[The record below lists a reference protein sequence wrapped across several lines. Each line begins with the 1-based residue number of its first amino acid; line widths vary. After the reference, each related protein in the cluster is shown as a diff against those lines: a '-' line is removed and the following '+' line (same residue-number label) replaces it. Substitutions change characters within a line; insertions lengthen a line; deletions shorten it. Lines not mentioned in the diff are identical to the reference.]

1 VWRGEATQARTEIT
15 RLLVLADERGEP
27 SAYAVMRLHLCELEL
42 RVGGWD
48 AASRL
53 LDEWAQS
60 SEAALFVFP
69 MYERCRALLAVG
81 RGLVGEA
88 REWAA
93 KAQTR
98 AEEASCR
105 WDWLEAARARGM
117 AALLEQDPATAAESL
132 RAAWEHTCR
141 EGVDDPGV
149 FPVAPELVEAL
160 VELGEHG
167 EAMAVTARLREL
179 SEQQDH
185 PWGLV
190 SARRC
195 EALVSLATRVYDERA
210 GLALADAAADY
221 GRLGLCFDRA
231 RSLLS
236 LGKAQRR
243 AKKWRAAREALQGAV
258 AVFEDLGSSGWARR
272 GRSELGRVGG
282 RRSAASGELTAT
294 EREVVELAASGR
306 SNKEIAQALSLA
318 VHTVEVHLSRA
329 YAKLGV
335 RSRSQLAGR
344 L

>member
-1 VWRGEATQARTEIT
+1 
-15 RLLVLADERGEP
+15 
-27 SAYAVMRLHLCELEL
+27 
-42 RVGGWD
+42 
-48 AASRL
+48 
-53 LDEWAQS
+53 
-60 SEAALFVFP
+60 
-69 MYERCRALLAVG
+69 MYERCCALLAAG
-81 RGLVGEA
+81 RGLTGEA

-93 KAQTR
+93 KAQVR
-98 AEEASCR
+98 AEETTCR

-117 AALLEQDPATAAESL
+117 AALLEQDPAGAAESL
-132 RAAWEHTCR
+132 RAVWAHTSR

-149 FPVAPELVEAL
+149 FPVPPDLVEAL
-160 VELGEHG
+160 VELGEQD

-179 SEQQDH
+179 SEQQQH

-195 EALVSLATRVYDERA
+195 EAVVRLATRAYDERA
-210 GLALADAAADY
+210 ALALADAATDY
-221 GRLGLCFDRA
+221 GRLGLHFDRA

-243 AKKWRAAREALQGAV
+243 MKKWGVARGSLQDALAA
-258 AVFEDLGSSGWARR
+258 FESLGSPGWARR
-272 GRSELGRVGG
+272 GRSELGRIGG
-282 RRSAASGELTAT
+282 RRPAASGELTAT

-306 SNKEIAQALSLA
+306 ANKEIAQALSLA